1 MAKGQTL
8 RGKAGRWFESNL
20 IHWGKDVT
28 HGGVEMLILSR
39 TTHERILL
47 RLPDGREVWV
57 SVEKVQ
63 GDKVRLGV
71 DAPPDVEILREEL
84 IP

>member
-20 IHWGKDVT
+20 IHWGTDVT
-28 HGGVEMLILSR
+28 HGGDAMLVLSR
-39 TTHERILL
+39 KAHERILI
-47 RLPDGREVWV
+47 RIADMDVWV
-57 SVEKVQ
+57 SVEKVA

-71 DAPPDVEILREEL
+71 DAPPDIEILREE
-84 IP
+84 IVP